1 MNDQEQPDSAKEAP
15 AQYQRT
21 GAPGPGSPE
30 YEAMDKLAKMF
41 ERQVDELRGQKGSD
55 ENGS

>member
-1 MNDQEQPDSAKEAP
+1 MSDNDKP
-15 AQYQRT
+15 AEYQRT

-41 ERQVDELRGQKGSD
+41 ERQVDELRGTVEPTDDS
-55 ENGS
+55 EN

>member
-1 MNDQEQPDSAKEAP
+1 MSDDEKP
-15 AQYQRT
+15 AEYQRT

-41 ERQVDELRGQKGSD
+41 ERQVDELRGTAKPAD
-55 ENGS
+55 ESN